1 MKALTTVGTYGLVP
15 VPPMQDAQ
23 PLGDHDDQPPRADDA
38 NAALLAWHRH
48 LATSHEI
55 THARLERDGLEA
67 DLPAQGLPTKH
78 VETKPASERLD
89 HDAVQAII
97 AVQPGA
103 FAEPDQASPGG
114 AP

>member
-1 MKALTTVGTYGLVP
+1 MKALTTVAIYGLVP

-23 PLGDHDDQPPRADDA
+23 SLGDHDDQKADDA

-48 LATSHEI
+48 LATSDEI

-78 VETKPASERLD
+78 VETKPASELARLD
-89 HDAVQAII
+89 HDAVSAII
-97 AVQPGA
+97 AVQPDA
-103 FAEPDQASPGG
+103 CRA
-114 AP
+114 